1 MNIGGALG
9 IAGKRPLGEFEW
21 GETIVDICN
30 SHLNEKNQLLLTD
43 SGNDAYAK
51 IATLKDAIQIKLLS
65 MEVGTILDSGNKTK
79 ATYVRAGLVML
90 SVVMAMVS
98 TFATYHFNPAGVGDE
113 EKSQMT
119 QALVSALQTL
129 LQVLTGT

>member
-1 MNIGGALG
+1 M
-9 IAGKRPLGEFEW
+9 
-21 GETIVDICN
+21 
-30 SHLNEKNQLLLTD
+30 LTD

-79 ATYVRAGLVML
+79 ATYVRAGLVLL

-129 LQVLTGT
+129 LQVLTGM

>member
-9 IAGKRPLGEFEW
+9 TAGKRPLGEFEW
-21 GETIVDICN
+21 GETIVGICN

-98 TFATYHFNPAGVGDE
+98 TFATYHFNPTGVGEE

-129 LQVLTGT
+129 LQVLTGI

>member
-9 IAGKRPLGEFEW
+9 SAGKRPLGEFEW

-30 SHLNEKNQLLLTD
+30 GHLSPKAQLLLTD

-51 IATLKDAIQIKLLS
+51 IATLKDSVQVRLLS
-65 MEVGTILDSGNKTK
+65 MDVRIILEGTSKTK
-79 ATYVRAGLVML
+79 SNYVRIGLVLL
-90 SVVMAMVS
+90 SIVMAMIS

-113 EKSQMT
+113 EKSQMA
-119 QALVSALQTL
+119 QVLVSALQTL
-129 LQVLTGT
+129 LQLLTGV